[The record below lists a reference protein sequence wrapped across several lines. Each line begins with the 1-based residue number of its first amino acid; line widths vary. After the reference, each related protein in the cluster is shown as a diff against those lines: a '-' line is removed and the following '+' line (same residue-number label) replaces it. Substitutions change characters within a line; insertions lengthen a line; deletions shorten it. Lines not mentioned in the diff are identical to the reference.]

1 MTDGSLETKI
11 DWIQGMKNIRLAD
24 LPIFIRTTDP
34 NNILFN
40 FLKDEAQNCLASSG
54 LIINTFTTLEQ
65 QVLQAISTFN
75 PNKGALWK
83 ENTECLEWLDKK
95 EPKSVVYV
103 NYGSVIKMADKNVQ
117 EFARGLAN
125 SMHNFLWIVRNDIV
139 GDGSS
144 LVRLFPE
151 EFLEVIKDRGMISS
165 WCPQENVLSH
175 PSVGV
180 FLTHCGW
187 NSVLESLSF
196 GVPLICWPL
205 FAEQSTNCKF
215 ACEEWGVGVEIS
227 SNVKRDEIE
236 EILGTLWE
244 KEKWG

>member
-1 MTDGSLETKI
+1 ME
-11 DWIQGMKNIRLAD
+11 
-24 LPIFIRTTDP
+24 
-34 NNILFN
+34 
-40 FLKDEAQNCLASSG
+40 
-54 LIINTFTTLEQ
+54 
-65 QVLQAISTFN
+65 
-75 PNKGALWK
+75 

-205 FAEQSTNCKF
+205 FAEQSTNGKF